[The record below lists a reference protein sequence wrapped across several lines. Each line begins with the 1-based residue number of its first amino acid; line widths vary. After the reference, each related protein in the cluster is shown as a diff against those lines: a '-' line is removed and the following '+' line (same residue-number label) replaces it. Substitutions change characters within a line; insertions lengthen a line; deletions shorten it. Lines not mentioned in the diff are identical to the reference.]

1 MPVNKIIYTMKS
13 NKTRQTIYSLIV
25 LSLISVIY
33 IGFQNETHIKSKIV
47 IESKQSAPLSIP
59 IPDVELISNILKTFR
74 RVIPTI

>member
-1 MPVNKIIYTMKS
+1 MKS